1 MHARKETVQRV
12 EQSRRALQDFFRAEE
27 WSVPF
32 RLVILLIAAGLT
44 LYLGLGA
51 WSWFWVGTTIL
62 LELLGYQWRRR
73 SRHVRW
79 SGRRLRRILLTNEII
94 GHAILIAWTG
104 GAIGLYHSGIE
115 PGRLAAMLMLGA
127 IGMTVA
133 RQPGRLAY
141 AMWLNAAIPSAALVT
156 LTAFDLGTLTGF
168 IRFAAAFLFSAN
180 IVSVAFMALRERN
193 AVLQAQLSQE
203 RLIEELEEARDAA
216 LAGRREAEEVA
227 RHKAAFLAVM
237 SHEVR
242 TPLNGIL
249 TMAEVLGRSSL
260 DNEQKRQVAAIAE
273 SGRMLLGIVS
283 DILDL
288 SRAEAG
294 HDAPVARPVRLAS
307 LLGEGLALWRL
318 RAREQGLS
326 FDTAIAP
333 DVPDTVLTDETRL
346 RQILFNLLANALKF
360 TERGGI
366 AVRVERLAKGD
377 SADLRFAVSDT
388 GIGIQEQDLE
398 RIFERFEQADTGPAR
413 RHQGTG
419 LGLAIVRDLVRLMG
433 GRIGVDSRQ
442 GEGSTFWFTLPLVA
456 ATREQDVGDEDEG
469 DALPA
474 PPRSGRPRI
483 LVADDNRIN
492 RTVFEAL
499 LAPLDVE
506 ITAVEDGAEAIRAA
520 ADAPP
525 DLVLMDIRMPGTDG
539 LTAIREIRG
548 RRETATLP
556 IIALSASG
564 RPEDEAACLAAG
576 ANAYLAKPIDSAAL
590 YGLLERFLGQ
600 HRACVAPR
608 KRGAGQT

>member
-27 WSVPF
+27 WSFPF
-32 RLVILLIAAGLT
+32 RLVLLLIAAGLT
-44 LYLGLGA
+44 LYLDLGA
-51 WSWFWVGTTIL
+51 WSWFWIGTTIL
-62 LELLGYQWRRR
+62 LELLGYRWRRR

-79 SGRRLRRILLTNEII
+79 SGRRLRRIFLTNEII

-133 RQPGRLAY
+133 RQPGRLTY

-168 IRFAAAFLFSAN
+168 IRFAAAFLFAAN

-203 RLIEELEEARDAA
+203 RLIDELEEARDAA

-227 RHKAAFLAVM
+227 RHKAEFLAVM

-260 DNEQKRQVAAIAE
+260 DDEQKRQVAAIAE

-307 LLGEGLALWRL
+307 LLDEGLALWRL

-333 DVPDTVLTDETRL
+333 DVPDTILADETRL

-360 TERGGI
+360 TDRGGI
-366 AVRVERLAKGD
+366 AVRVERFADGD
-377 SADLRFAVSDT
+377 NAHLRFAVSDT
-388 GIGIQEQDLE
+388 GIGIHRQDLE
-398 RIFERFEQADTGPAR
+398 RIFERFEQAETGPAR

-433 GRIGVDSRQ
+433 GRIGVDSRE
-442 GEGSTFWFTLPLVA
+442 GEGSTFWFTMPLIPA
-456 ATREQDVGDEDEG
+456 READANEPDLR

-474 PPRSGRPRI
+474 PPRTGRPRI

-506 ITAVEDGAEAIRAA
+506 IIEVEDGAEAIRAA
-520 ADAPP
+520 ADETP

-539 LTAIREIRG
+539 LTAIREIRR
-548 RRETATLP
+548 RRETAVLP
-556 IIALSASG
+556 VIALSASG

-576 ANAYLAKPIDSAAL
+576 ADAYLAKPIDSAAL
-590 YGLLERFLGQ
+590 YRLLERFLGQ
-600 HRACVAPR
+600 HKACMTSQKNGTRQA
-608 KRGAGQT
+608 